1 MSMNLPFILDVAL
14 GLIFIYLILSLLASE
29 IQELLTTVLQWRAE
43 HLRRSIEILLAGDAQ
58 TSENPEIIQLV
69 NKIYGNPLIQSIN
82 QEAKGLLATLPRKAT
97 WAIGSFFSLFRKSS
111 SRFKKETVFG
121 DQKRSAPSYIG
132 GENFAN
138 TFMDTLQLPIL
149 VQKLT
154 EIRLEQFKAE
164 RLDDVRQ
171 ILIQLQVYINNQ
183 ELSSEFA
190 TNIAADYRRLELEY
204 NLIIDEF
211 KKEKYDIYMVI
222 NRMGDS
228 LAKYI
233 ESFVASIADHEY
245 ILDKPLRELKFLKQ
259 DIFESAEKAIVI
271 GGLKPN
277 INEIV
282 KSIKKGS
289 DIHGE
294 VIAAIQ
300 DKDSETYKKVKELID
315 ILPSSVVDNIETMAK
330 RAQMRAK
337 STEEGITLLRREI
350 ENSFDSSME
359 RAGGVYKRNAKGV
372 AIIIG
377 ITLAITTNADT
388 FHIINRLSKDSLLR
402 EIIINQAVKVA
413 PQDSNPS
420 DINKIDPNEI
430 LKEVELPIGWTS
442 ANVQQQINSTKYRVN
457 GLPVFSVL
465 SMIAGWFVSGIAI
478 AMGAPFWFDLLGK
491 VMNVKNAG
499 KKGKQ
504 SPKNQDE

>member
-1 MSMNLPFILDVAL
+1 MNLPFILDVAL

-43 HLRRSIEILLAGDAQ
+43 HLKRSIEILLAGDVQ
-58 TSENPEIIQLV
+58 TSENKEVIQLV

-82 QEAKGLLATLPRKAT
+82 QEAKGLMATFPRKVT
-97 WAIGSFFSLFRKSS
+97 WAIGSLFSSFRKSS
-111 SRFKKETVFG
+111 SKFKKETVFG
-121 DQKRSAPSYIG
+121 NQKRSAPSYIG
-132 GENFAN
+132 SESFAN
-138 TFMDTLQLPIL
+138 TFMDTLQLPLL
-149 VQKLT
+149 VKKLT
-154 EIRLEQFKAE
+154 QIRLEQFKNE

-171 ILIQLQVYINNQ
+171 ILIQLQVYINDQ
-183 ELSSEFA
+183 KLSSEFA
-190 TNIAADYRRLELEY
+190 TDIAADYRQLELEY
-204 NLIIDEF
+204 NRIVDEF
-211 KKEKYDIYMVI
+211 NKDKYDIYMSI
-222 NRMGDS
+222 NRMKDS
-228 LAKYI
+228 LDKYI
-233 ESFVASIADHEY
+233 NSFQVHINNHED

-259 DIFESAEKAIVI
+259 DIFEDAEKAIMI

-289 DIHGE
+289 DIHDE

-315 ILPSSVVDNIETMAK
+315 ILPDSVVTNIETMAK

-337 STEEGITLLRREI
+337 STEEGITLLRKEI

-359 RAGGVYKRNAKGV
+359 RASGVYKRNAKGV
-372 AIIIG
+372 AILIG
-377 ITLAITTNADT
+377 ITLAITANADT

-402 EIIINQAVKVA
+402 EIIINKAVQVV
-413 PQDSNPS
+413 PQGANSS
-420 DINKIDPNEI
+420 DINTIDPNEI
-430 LKEVELPIGWTS
+430 LKEVELPIGWTN
-442 ANVQQQINSTKYRVN
+442 ANLQQQINGTKYRIN

-465 SMIAGWFVSGIAI
+465 SMIAGWLVSGFAI

-491 VMNVKNAG
+491 VMNVRNAG

-504 SPKNQDE
+504 APKNQDE

>member
-1 MSMNLPFILDVAL
+1 MNLPFILDVAL
-14 GLIFIYLILSLLASE
+14 GLVFIYLILSLLASE

-121 DQKRSAPSYIG
+121 DKKRSAPSYIG

-149 VQKLT
+149 VKKLT
-154 EIRLEQFKAE
+154 EVRVEQFKAE

-190 TNIAADYRRLELEY
+190 TNIAADYRQMELEY
-204 NLIIDEF
+204 NRIAEEF
-211 KKEKYDIYMVI
+211 NQDKYDIYMVI
-222 NRMGDS
+222 NRMKDS
-228 LAKYI
+228 LDKYI
-233 ESFVASIADHEY
+233 DSFKANIGNHED
-245 ILDKPLRELKFLKQ
+245 ILDKPLRELKFLRQ
-259 DIFESAEKAIVI
+259 DIFENAEKAIVL

-300 DKDSETYKKVKELID
+300 NKDSENYKKVKELID
-315 ILPSSVVDNIETMAK
+315 ILPDSVVNSIETMAK

-337 STEEGITLLRREI
+337 STEEGITLLRKEI

-377 ITLAITTNADT
+377 ITLAITANADT

-402 EIIINQAVKVA
+402 EIIIDKAVQVV
-413 PQDSNPS
+413 PQGSNSS

-442 ANVQQQINSTKYRVN
+442 SNLKQQINSTKYRVN

>member
-1 MSMNLPFILDVAL
+1 MNLPFILDVAL

-43 HLRRSIEILLAGDAQ
+43 HLRRSIEILLADDTQ
-58 TSENPEIIQLV
+58 TSENPKVIQLV
-69 NKIYGNPLIQSIN
+69 NKIYANPLIQSIN
-82 QEAKGLLATLPRKAT
+82 QEAKGLMATLPRKAT
-97 WAIGSFFSLFRKSS
+97 WVIGSLFSSWRKSS

-121 DQKRSAPSYIG
+121 NQKRSAPSYIG
-132 GENFAN
+132 GESFAN

-149 VQKLT
+149 VKKLT
-154 EIRLEQFKAE
+154 QIRVEQFKNE

-171 ILIQLQVYINNQ
+171 ILIQLQVDINNQ
-183 ELSSEFA
+183 QLSSEFA
-190 TNIAADYRRLELEY
+190 TDIAADYRQLELEY
-204 NLIIDEF
+204 NRIIDEF
-211 KKEKYDIYMVI
+211 NKDKYDIYMAM
-222 NRMGDS
+222 NRMRDS
-228 LAKYI
+228 LDKYI
-233 ESFVASIADHEY
+233 DSFQAHIDNYED
-245 ILDKPLRELKFLKQ
+245 ILDKPLRELKFLRK
-259 DIFESAEKAIVI
+259 DIFEDAEKAIVI

-289 DIHGE
+289 DIRDE

-315 ILPSSVVDNIETMAK
+315 ILPDSVVTNIETMAK

-337 STEEGITLLRREI
+337 STEEGINLLQKEI

-372 AIIIG
+372 AILIG
-377 ITLAITTNADT
+377 ITLAITANADT

-402 EIIINQAVKVA
+402 EIIINKAVQVV
-413 PQDSNPS
+413 PQGSNSS

-430 LKEVELPIGWTS
+430 LKEVELPIGWTN
-442 ANVQQQINSTKYRVN
+442 ANLQQQINGTKYRIN
-457 GLPVFSVL
+457 GLPVFSIL
-465 SMIAGWFVSGIAI
+465 SMIAGWLVSGFAI

-491 VMNVKNAG
+491 VMNVRNTG

-504 SPKNQDE
+504 APKNQDE